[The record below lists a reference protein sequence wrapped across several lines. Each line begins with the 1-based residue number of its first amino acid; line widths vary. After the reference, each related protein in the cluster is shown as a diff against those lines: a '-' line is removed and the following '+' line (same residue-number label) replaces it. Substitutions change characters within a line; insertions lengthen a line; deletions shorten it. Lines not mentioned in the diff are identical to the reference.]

1 MRHDGTRNDGLDSV
15 MPRDPAMPCTASE
28 APIASVPASV
38 SLPAP
43 SLSALPVPTPQSETT
58 ALSSHYLWLI
68 IGVPCAAFI
77 IAVAPAMQERHPGFP
92 LNGLIRGMAG
102 LIIQALPF
110 VLLGVVVSAAVET
123 WVDADMIAK
132 HLPRRRSIA
141 MISAALSGAVVPI
154 CDCVVAPTFSK
165 LLRRGLSPCLW
176 R

>member
-1 MRHDGTRNDGLDSV
+1 M
-15 MPRDPAMPCTASE
+15 
-28 APIASVPASV
+28 
-38 SLPAP
+38 
-43 SLSALPVPTPQSETT
+43 
-58 ALSSHYLWLI
+58 LI